1 MARYRN
7 TYNGA
12 ERTSA
17 DLLGYPWI
25 EIEDAAGGEPVAEQ
39 IEFAKRT
46 ADAIILDV
54 GTDPDKAQAA
64 LDEENA
70 SETPRTSL
78 IAKLERIV
86 RNAES

>member
-17 DLLGYPWI
+17 VFLGYPWL
-25 EIEDAAGGEPVAEQ
+25 EIADAAGGDPVAPQTEYS
-39 IEFAKRT
+39 ERT
-46 ADAIILDV
+46 AEAILLDV
-54 GTDPDKAQAA
+54 GTDADRAQEA
-64 LDEENA
+64 LDAEEA
-70 SETPRTSL
+70 RDQPRTSL
-78 IAKLERIV
+78 VAKLERIV